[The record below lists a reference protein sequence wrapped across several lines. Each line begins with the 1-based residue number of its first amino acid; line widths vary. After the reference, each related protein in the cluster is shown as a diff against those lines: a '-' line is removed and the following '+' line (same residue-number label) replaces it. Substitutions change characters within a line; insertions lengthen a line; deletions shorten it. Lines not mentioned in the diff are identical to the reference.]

1 MSRRQFAAVAAATA
15 VVMSLVGLSKI
26 SIAGAAEIKVLSGT
40 GAKGA
45 VTDLGPQF
53 EAATGHKLVME
64 FGGFVALKR
73 KIDAG
78 ETFDVAILSPAMID
92 NLAALGKVAAG
103 TRATLGRTGVGV
115 AVRKGA
121 PKPDIS
127 SVEAFKRAMLD
138 AESVAYSKAGITGK
152 VFLAALDRLG
162 ITADMKPKI
171 KAYTR
176 PEEAVIAGEAE
187 IGVTGIGAIL
197 TATATELV
205 GGLPPEIQSYVV
217 FTAGAS
223 AASKEPEAA
232 RALIQFLTGPAAAA
246 VLNANGLETN

>member
-1 MSRRQFAAVAAATA
+1 MTRKLLVAIAATA
-15 VVMSLVGLSKI
+15 TAAMCLVALSKGEV
-26 SIAGAAEIKVLSGT
+26 ANAAEIKVLSGT
-40 GAKGA
+40 GARGA
-45 VTDLGPQF
+45 VIDLGRQF

-78 ETFDVAILSPAMID
+78 ETFDVVILSPAMID
-92 NLAALGKVAAG
+92 DLARLGKVVAD
-103 TRATLGRTGVGV
+103 TRAIFGRTGVGV

-121 PKPDIS
+121 PKPDIG
-127 SVEAFKRAMLD
+127 SVEAFTRTMLD

-162 ITADMKPKI
+162 IAADMRQKL

-187 IGVTGIGAIL
+187 IAVTGIGAIL
-197 TATATELV
+197 SATAAELV

-217 FTAGAS
+217 YMAGANS
-223 AASKEPEAA
+223 TSKEPEAA
-232 RALIQFLTGPAAAA
+232 RALIRFLTAPAAAPVMEA
-246 VLNANGLETN
+246 HGMEAH